1 MSTNNMPTIDMDV
14 FNDLLSILE
23 GDFYELLEEFISNTP
38 AQLTLLNT
46 AVEQADF
53 KKIFA
58 IGHAQT
64 GAAGNIGLSKFFHLC
79 KDLCQQAKEKNLNE
93 CSLLSNELH
102 KNYDECKILLNN
114 KINNLTQN

>member
-23 GDFYELLEEFISNTP
+23 DDFYELLEEFIRDTP
-38 AQLTLLNT
+38 AQLTLLNS
-46 AVEQADF
+46 AIEQADF
-53 KKIFA
+53 KEIFA

-79 KDLCQQAKEKNLNE
+79 KDLCQQAKDKNINE
-93 CSLLSNELH
+93 CSQLSNKLQ
-102 KNYDECKILLNN
+102 KNYDECKILLTE
-114 KINNLTQN
+114 KINKLN